1 VVKIMKIIYVGNIA
15 CNATEQDLR
24 DLFSEYGEMD

>member
-1 VVKIMKIIYVGNIA
+1 MKIIYVGNIA

>member
-1 VVKIMKIIYVGNIA
+1 MKIIYVGNSA
-15 CNATEQDLR
+15 FNTTEQDLR